1 LEAARRQGAVSREGS
16 GVSVE
21 RSGGRLANPFDG
33 ELARANGSR
42 VVPHGGRLVRT
53 KLGEPAT
60 PLQQFVYESFRALV
74 LNPAFSCVGAKSAIR
89 RGSYNLGLYE
99 EMGSPGSTA
108 GLARDLFDFVEEQDD
123 LYGEFSTF
131 VACFKG
137 PVSSDEKGFEVL
149 LWEQLQ
155 RLHEEDRC
163 YHRWDPS
170 VSPDPE
176 DPEFAFSF
184 AGRAF
189 FVVGLHA
196 ASSRFARR
204 FAWPT
209 LVFNAHRQFDKLRE
223 NGQYDRVQEVIRK
236 RERDL
241 QGTLNPNLADFGARS
256 EARQYSGRPVQ
267 EEWRCPFHGPQAD
280 DPHNDARAS
289 DGEKET

>member
-1 LEAARRQGAVSREGS
+1 MST
-16 GVSVE
+16 E
-21 RSGGRLANPFDG
+21 RSAGGRANPFDG
-33 ELARANGSR
+33 ELARSNSSR
-42 VVPHGGRLVRT
+42 LMPRGRKLVRAP
-53 KLGEPAT
+53 LGEPAT
-60 PLQQFVYESFRALV
+60 PLQESVHDAFRALV

-89 RGSYNLGLYE
+89 RGSYRLGLYA

-108 GLARDLFDFVEEQDD
+108 GFARDLFDFVEEQDD

-131 VACFKG
+131 VACFEG
-137 PVSSDEKGFEVL
+137 PAGVDEEGFEGL
-149 LWEQLQ
+149 LWAQLQ
-155 RLHEEDRC
+155 RLHEQDRRH
-163 YHRWDPS
+163 HRWDPS

-184 AGRAF
+184 AGKAF

-209 LVFNAHRQFDKLRE
+209 LVFNAHRQFEKLRE
-223 NGQYDRVQEVIRK
+223 DGRYDRVQEVIRN

-256 EARQYSGRPVQ
+256 EARQYSGRPVKD
-267 EEWRCPFHGPQAD
+267 EWRCPFHAHKEG
-280 DPHNDARAS
+280 DPRRETS
-289 DGEKET
+289 IFGEER

>member
-1 LEAARRQGAVSREGS
+1 
-16 GVSVE
+16 
-21 RSGGRLANPFDG
+21 
-33 ELARANGSR
+33 
-42 VVPHGGRLVRT
+42 
-53 KLGEPAT
+53 
-60 PLQQFVYESFRALV
+60 
-74 LNPAFSCVGAKSAIR
+74 VGAKSAIR
-89 RGSYNLGLYE
+89 RGSYRFGLYA

-123 LYGEFSTF
+123 LDGEFSTF
-131 VACFKG
+131 VACFEG
-137 PVSSDEKGFEVL
+137 PVGLDEEAFEGL
-149 LWEQLQ
+149 LWAQLQ
-155 RLHEEDRC
+155 RLHEQDRR
-163 YHRWDPS
+163 HHLWNPS

-209 LVFNAHRQFDKLRE
+209 LVFNAHHQFDKLRE
-223 NGQYDRVQEVIRK
+223 EGRYDRVQEVIRN

-241 QGTLNPNLADFGARS
+241 QGSLNPNLADFGTRS
-256 EARQYSGRPVQ
+256 EARQYSGRPVE

-280 DPHNDARAS
+280 DPHNDARGTG
-289 DGEKET
+289 DEGED

>member
-1 LEAARRQGAVSREGS
+1 M
-16 GVSVE
+16 SVE
-21 RSGGRLANPFDG
+21 RSAGGRRANPFDG
-33 ELARANGSR
+33 ESARANSSR
-42 VVPHGGRLVRT
+42 AVPRGGKLVRAP
-53 KLGEPAT
+53 LGEPAT
-60 PLQQFVYESFRALV
+60 PLQQFVHDSFRALV

-89 RGSYNLGLYE
+89 RGSYRLGLYA

-123 LYGEFSTF
+123 LCGEFSTF
-131 VACFKG
+131 VACFEG
-137 PVSSDEKGFEVL
+137 PVGSDEEGFEGL
-149 LWEQLQ
+149 LWAQLR
-155 RLHEEDRC
+155 RLHEQDRR

-184 AGRAF
+184 AGKAF

-204 FAWPT
+204 FARPT
-209 LVFNAHRQFDKLRE
+209 LVFNAHRQFEKLRE
-223 NGQYDRVQEVIRK
+223 DGRYDRVQKVIRK

-241 QGTLNPNLADFGARS
+241 QGTLNPNLADFGTRS

-267 EEWRCPFHGPQAD
+267 GEWRCPFHELQAD
-280 DPHNDARAS
+280 EPHKEDARALG
-289 DGEKET
+289 GEGET